1 MIPSDNVTEV
11 FSQVTRVNSPFYLSD
26 ILIFSILI
34 DVLHYITTGKHYVI
48 NKTTG
53 RTSGGATSVEMHK
66 HGGVQVRAGVHFE
79 GGRSQAE
86 RQTRQ

>member
-53 RTSGGATSVEMHK
+53 RTSGWGHQCGDAQTWWCAS
-66 HGGVQVRAGVHFE
+66 QS
-79 GGRSQAE
+79 RSSL
-86 RQTRQ
+86 